1 MLRGVVDRVQTAA
14 HPRPGA
20 ATRPPVAAGPRAPL
34 RRLGTRREPDVSANR
49 APYRFMVVDDS
60 RAIQAIVSRVIEDCG
75 YPDVEVRR
83 AADGEEALSLL
94 PGFTPQLMITDWHMP
109 RVSGLELLQT
119 LRQLGQT
126 SVKVG
131 FVTTEC
137 RPAMLEQARTNGAAF
152 IVNKPFRDDELI
164 EHIRAVVPHAGSRPR
179 SSAKPAAGAMPAGAA
194 QAAVPA
200 AVPSA
205 PTDDAQRPLRLDH
218 AQGLIEHTLGSQPF
232 SLRRHQPMVPGAL
245 GPNNLLGLYS
255 VPGKPAAAVG
265 VLDVTAVCLLGG
277 GAARL
282 PVGDITA
289 AQLAAE
295 PTEAMVAQA
304 TTFLRA
310 AGMMLQVDNA
320 PEGCALARSM
330 QVPANFPKLLELLE
344 RGTERCDY
352 QIAMPG
358 LGEGRLSF
366 LAL

>member
-1 MLRGVVDRVQTAA
+1 M
-14 HPRPGA
+14 HE
-20 ATRPPVAAGPRAPL
+20 
-34 RRLGTRREPDVSANR
+34 EPDVSANR

-94 PGFTPQLMITDWHMP
+94 PSFTPQLLITDWHMP

-126 SVKVG
+126 HVKVG

-137 RPAMLEQARTNGAAF
+137 RPALLEQALTNGAAF

-164 EHIRAVVPHAGSRPR
+164 ERIRAVVPHAGPR
-179 SSAKPAAGAMPAGAA
+179 RAPARRTSGGAA
-194 QAAVPA
+194 QAAGATAPAAPA
-200 AVPSA
+200 AVA
-205 PTDDAQRPLRLDH
+205 PAAVADDAQRPLRLDH
-218 AQGLIEHTLGSQPF
+218 AQGLIEHTLGAQPF
-232 SLRRHQPMVPGAL
+232 SLRRHQAMVPGAL
-245 GPNNLLGLYS
+245 GANNLLGLYS

-277 GAARL
+277 GASRL
-282 PVGDITA
+282 PVNDITA

-330 QVPANFPKLLELLE
+330 QVPANFPKLVELLE

-352 QIAMPG
+352 LIAMPG

>member
-1 MLRGVVDRVQTAA
+1 
-14 HPRPGA
+14 
-20 ATRPPVAAGPRAPL
+20 
-34 RRLGTRREPDVSANR
+34 
-49 APYRFMVVDDS
+49 MVVDDS

-75 YPDVEVRR
+75 YPNVEVRR

-94 PGFTPQLMITDWHMP
+94 PNFTPQLMITDWHMP

-131 FVTTEC
+131 FVTTES

-152 IVNKPFRDDELI
+152 IVNKPFRDNELI
-164 EHIRAVVPHAGSRPR
+164 DHIRAAVPHAGAPVARPT
-179 SSAKPAAGAMPAGAA
+179 AAAAAAAAAGQLEPPAAA
-194 QAAVPA
+194 PA
-200 AVPSA
+200 AA
-205 PTDDAQRPLRLDH
+205 PTDGEQRPLRLDH
-218 AQGLIEHTLGSQPF
+218 AQGLIEHTLGAQPF
-232 SLRRHQPMVPGAL
+232 SLRRHQAMVPGAL
-245 GPNNLLGLYS
+245 GANNLLGLYS

-282 PVGDITA
+282 PVSDITA

-304 TTFLRA
+304 TTFMRA

-320 PEGCALARSM
+320 PEGCTLSRSM
-330 QVPANFPKLLELLE
+330 QVPANFPKLIELLE

-352 QIAMPG
+352 QIALPG

>member
-1 MLRGVVDRVQTAA
+1 
-14 HPRPGA
+14 
-20 ATRPPVAAGPRAPL
+20 
-34 RRLGTRREPDVSANR
+34 VSANR

-94 PGFTPQLMITDWHMP
+94 PGFTPQLLITDWHMP

-126 SVKVG
+126 HVKVG

-137 RPAMLEQARTNGAAF
+137 RPAMLEQALTNGAAF
-152 IVNKPFRDDELI
+152 IVNKPFRDEELI
-164 EHIRAVVPHAGSRPR
+164 ERIRAVVPHVGPR
-179 SSAKPAAGAMPAGAA
+179 KAPARRAPDGAAGAA
-194 QAAVPA
+194 AAVQPA
-200 AVPSA
+200 APAVA
-205 PTDDAQRPLRLDH
+205 PTAAADDAQRPLRLDH
-218 AQGLIEHTLGSQPF
+218 AQGLIEHTLGAQAF
-232 SLRRHQPMVPGAL
+232 SLRRHQAMVPGAL

-265 VLDVTAVCLLGG
+265 VLDLTAVCLLGG

-282 PVGDITA
+282 PVNDITA

-304 TTFLRA
+304 TTFMRA

-330 QVPANFPKLLELLE
+330 QVPANFPKLVELLE

-352 QIAMPG
+352 LITMPG

-366 LAL
+366 MAL

>member
-1 MLRGVVDRVQTAA
+1 
-14 HPRPGA
+14 
-20 ATRPPVAAGPRAPL
+20 
-34 RRLGTRREPDVSANR
+34 
-49 APYRFMVVDDS
+49 MVVDDS

-75 YPDVEVRR
+75 YPNVEVRR

-94 PGFTPQLMITDWHMP
+94 PNFTPQLMITDWHMP

-131 FVTTEC
+131 FVTTES

-152 IVNKPFRDDELI
+152 IVNKPFRDNELI
-164 EHIRAVVPHAGSRPR
+164 DHIRAAVPHAGAPVVRP
-179 SSAKPAAGAMPAGAA
+179 PAAAAAAGQLEPPSAA
-194 QAAVPA
+194 APA
-200 AVPSA
+200 AA
-205 PTDDAQRPLRLDH
+205 PATADGEQRPLRLDH
-218 AQGLIEHTLGSQPF
+218 AQGLIEHTLGAQPF
-232 SLRRHQPMVPGAL
+232 SLRRHQAMVPGAL
-245 GPNNLLGLYS
+245 GANNLLGLYS

-304 TTFLRA
+304 PTFMRA

-320 PEGCALARSM
+320 PEGCTLSRSM
-330 QVPANFPKLLELLE
+330 QVPANFPKLIELLE

-352 QIAMPG
+352 QIALPG

>member
-1 MLRGVVDRVQTAA
+1 
-14 HPRPGA
+14 
-20 ATRPPVAAGPRAPL
+20 
-34 RRLGTRREPDVSANR
+34 
-49 APYRFMVVDDS
+49 MVVDDS

-94 PGFTPQLMITDWHMP
+94 PNFTPQLMITDWHMP

-119 LRQLGQT
+119 LRQLGQN

-131 FVTTEC
+131 FVTTES
-137 RPAMLEQARTNGAAF
+137 RPDMLEQARTNGAAF

-164 EHIRAVVPHAGSRPR
+164 DRIRAAVPHAG
-179 SSAKPAAGAMPAGAA
+179 
-194 QAAVPA
+194 VPA
-200 AVPSA
+200 ARARAPAAAAAAALQGVPAAAAA
-205 PTDDAQRPLRLDH
+205 PAAAPPAAADDEQRPLRLDH
-218 AQGLIEHTLGSQPF
+218 AQGLVEHTLGSQPF

-245 GPNNLLGLYS
+245 GANNLLGLYS
-255 VPGKPAAAVG
+255 VPGKPAAAIG

-320 PEGCALARSM
+320 PEGCTLSRSM
-330 QVPANFPKLLELLE
+330 QVPANFPKLIELLE

-352 QIAMPG
+352 QITMPG

>member
-1 MLRGVVDRVQTAA
+1 
-14 HPRPGA
+14 
-20 ATRPPVAAGPRAPL
+20 
-34 RRLGTRREPDVSANR
+34 VSANR

-94 PGFTPQLMITDWHMP
+94 PSFTPQLMITDWHMP

-164 EHIRAVVPHAGSRPR
+164 EHIRAAVPHAGARPAQGR
-179 SSAKPAAGAMPAGAA
+179 RAAEGAAAAAQPAA
-194 QAAVPA
+194 QPA
-200 AVPSA
+200 AA
-205 PTDDAQRPLRLDH
+205 PAATPDDAQRPLRLDH

-232 SLRRHQPMVPGAL
+232 TLRRHQAMVPGAL
-245 GPNNLLGLYS
+245 GANNLLGLYS

-265 VLDVTAVCLLGG
+265 ILDVTAVCLLGG
-277 GAARL
+277 GAARM
-282 PVGDITA
+282 PVNDITA

-330 QVPANFPKLLELLE
+330 QVPASFPKLLELME

>member
-1 MLRGVVDRVQTAA
+1 
-14 HPRPGA
+14 
-20 ATRPPVAAGPRAPL
+20 
-34 RRLGTRREPDVSANR
+34 
-49 APYRFMVVDDS
+49 MVVDDS

-75 YPDVEVRR
+75 YPDIEVRR
-83 AADGEEALSLL
+83 AADGEEALNLL
-94 PGFTPQLMITDWHMP
+94 PDFTPQLLITDWHMP

-126 SVKVG
+126 QVKVG

-164 EHIRAVVPHAGSRPR
+164 ERIR
-179 SSAKPAAGAMPAGAA
+179 
-194 QAAVPA
+194 AAVPRA
-200 AVPSA
+200 AQRSTLAAPGAVPPPTQQPQARAA
-205 PTDDAQRPLRLDH
+205 PAAAEEPLRPLRLDH
-218 AQGLIEHTLGSQPF
+218 AQGLVEHTLGSQPF
-232 SLRRHQPMVPGAL
+232 SLRRHEILVPGAL
-245 GPNNLLGLYS
+245 GANNLLGLYS

-265 VLDVTAVCLLGG
+265 VMDVTAVCLIGG

-282 PVGDITA
+282 PVADITA
-289 AQLAAE
+289 AQLSGE
-295 PTEAMVAQA
+295 PSEAMVAQA

-310 AGMMLQVDNA
+310 AGMMLQVDDA
-320 PEGCALARSM
+320 PEGCTLSRSM
-330 QVPANFPKLLELLE
+330 QVPGQFPKLIELLE

-352 QIAMPG
+352 QIALPG

>member
-1 MLRGVVDRVQTAA
+1 
-14 HPRPGA
+14 
-20 ATRPPVAAGPRAPL
+20 
-34 RRLGTRREPDVSANR
+34 
-49 APYRFMVVDDS
+49 MVVDDS

-75 YPDVEVRR
+75 YPNVEVRR

-94 PGFTPQLMITDWHMP
+94 PNFTPQLMITDWHMP

-131 FVTTEC
+131 FVTTES

-152 IVNKPFRDDELI
+152 IVNKPFRDNELI
-164 EHIRAVVPHAGSRPR
+164 DHIRAAVPHAGAPVAR
-179 SSAKPAAGAMPAGAA
+179 SPAAAAAAG
-194 QAAVPA
+194 QLEPPA
-200 AVPSA
+200 AAAA
-205 PTDDAQRPLRLDH
+205 PAAAPATADGEQRPLRLDH
-218 AQGLIEHTLGSQPF
+218 AQGLIEHTLGAQPF
-232 SLRRHQPMVPGAL
+232 SLRRHQAMVPGAL
-245 GPNNLLGLYS
+245 GANNLLGLYS
-255 VPGKPAAAVG
+255 VPGKAAAAVG

-282 PVGDITA
+282 PVSDITA

-304 TTFLRA
+304 TTFMRA

-320 PEGCALARSM
+320 PEGCTLSRSM
-330 QVPANFPKLLELLE
+330 QVPANFPKLIELLE

-352 QIAMPG
+352 QIALPG

>member
-1 MLRGVVDRVQTAA
+1 
-14 HPRPGA
+14 
-20 ATRPPVAAGPRAPL
+20 
-34 RRLGTRREPDVSANR
+34 
-49 APYRFMVVDDS
+49 MVVDDS

-75 YPDVEVRR
+75 YPNVEVRR

-94 PGFTPQLMITDWHMP
+94 PNFTPQLMITDWHMP

-131 FVTTEC
+131 FVTTES

-152 IVNKPFRDDELI
+152 IVNKPFRDNELI
-164 EHIRAVVPHAGSRPR
+164 DHIRAAVPHAGAPVARPT
-179 SSAKPAAGAMPAGAA
+179 AAAAAAAAAGQLEPPTAAPAA
-194 QAAVPA
+194 
-200 AVPSA
+200 A
-205 PTDDAQRPLRLDH
+205 PTDGEQRPLRLDH
-218 AQGLIEHTLGSQPF
+218 AQGLIEHTLGAQPF
-232 SLRRHQPMVPGAL
+232 SLRRHQAMVPGAL
-245 GPNNLLGLYS
+245 GANNLLGLYS

-304 TTFLRA
+304 TTFMRA

-320 PEGCALARSM
+320 PEGCTLSRSM
-330 QVPANFPKLLELLE
+330 QVPANFPKLIELLE

-352 QIAMPG
+352 QIALPG

>member
-1 MLRGVVDRVQTAA
+1 
-14 HPRPGA
+14 
-20 ATRPPVAAGPRAPL
+20 
-34 RRLGTRREPDVSANR
+34 
-49 APYRFMVVDDS
+49 MVVDDS

-75 YPDVEVRR
+75 YPNVEVRR

-94 PGFTPQLMITDWHMP
+94 PNFTPQLMITDWHMP

-131 FVTTEC
+131 FVTTES

-152 IVNKPFRDDELI
+152 IVNKPFRDNELI
-164 EHIRAVVPHAGSRPR
+164 DHIRAAVPHAGAPVARPT
-179 SSAKPAAGAMPAGAA
+179 AAAAAAAAAGQLEPPTAAPAA
-194 QAAVPA
+194 
-200 AVPSA
+200 A
-205 PTDDAQRPLRLDH
+205 PTDGEQRPLRLDH
-218 AQGLIEHTLGSQPF
+218 AQGLIEHTLGAQPF
-232 SLRRHQPMVPGAL
+232 SLRRHQAMVPGAL
-245 GPNNLLGLYS
+245 GANNLLGLYS

-282 PVGDITA
+282 PVSDITA

-304 TTFLRA
+304 TTFMRA

-320 PEGCALARSM
+320 PEGCTLSRSM
-330 QVPANFPKLLELLE
+330 QVPANFPKLIELLE

-352 QIAMPG
+352 QIALPG

>member
-1 MLRGVVDRVQTAA
+1 
-14 HPRPGA
+14 
-20 ATRPPVAAGPRAPL
+20 
-34 RRLGTRREPDVSANR
+34 
-49 APYRFMVVDDS
+49 MVVDDS

-75 YPDVEVRR
+75 YPGVEVRR

-94 PGFTPQLMITDWHMP
+94 PSFTPQLMITDWHMP

-126 SVKVG
+126 NVKVG
-131 FVTTEC
+131 FVTTES

-152 IVNKPFRDDELI
+152 IVNKPFRDNELI
-164 EHIRAVVPHAGSRPR
+164 DHIRAVVPHAGGTAARPR
-179 SSAKPAAGAMPAGAA
+179 AAAAAAAAKAEPAASAA
-194 QAAVPA
+194 AAPA
-200 AVPSA
+200 AA
-205 PTDDAQRPLRLDH
+205 PAAAEREQRPLRLDH
-218 AQGLIEHTLGSQPF
+218 AQGLIEHTLGAQPF

-282 PVGDITA
+282 PVNDITA

-295 PTEAMVAQA
+295 PSEAMVAQA

-320 PEGCALARSM
+320 PEGCTLARSM
-330 QVPANFPKLLELLE
+330 QVPANFPKLIELLE
-344 RGTERCDY
+344 RGNERCDY

>member
-1 MLRGVVDRVQTAA
+1 
-14 HPRPGA
+14 
-20 ATRPPVAAGPRAPL
+20 
-34 RRLGTRREPDVSANR
+34 
-49 APYRFMVVDDS
+49 MVVDDS

-75 YPDVEVRR
+75 YPNVEVRR

-94 PGFTPQLMITDWHMP
+94 PNFTPQLMITDWHMP

-131 FVTTEC
+131 FVTTES

-152 IVNKPFRDDELI
+152 IVNKPFRDNELI
-164 EHIRAVVPHAGSRPR
+164 DHIRAAVPHAGPPVARPPR
-179 SSAKPAAGAMPAGAA
+179 TPAAAAAAG
-194 QAAVPA
+194 QVEPPA
-200 AVPSA
+200 AA
-205 PTDDAQRPLRLDH
+205 PAPAPATADGEQRPLRLDH
-218 AQGLIEHTLGSQPF
+218 AQGLIEHTLGAQPF
-232 SLRRHQPMVPGAL
+232 SLRRHQAMVPGAL
-245 GPNNLLGLYS
+245 GANNLLGLYS

-282 PVGDITA
+282 PVSDITA

-304 TTFLRA
+304 TTFMRA

-320 PEGCALARSM
+320 PEGCTLSRSM
-330 QVPANFPKLLELLE
+330 QVPANFPKLIELLE

-352 QIAMPG
+352 QIALPG

>member
-1 MLRGVVDRVQTAA
+1 
-14 HPRPGA
+14 
-20 ATRPPVAAGPRAPL
+20 
-34 RRLGTRREPDVSANR
+34 
-49 APYRFMVVDDS
+49 MVVDDS

-94 PGFTPQLMITDWHMP
+94 PDFTPQLMITDWHMP

-131 FVTTEC
+131 FVTTES

-164 EHIRAVVPHAGSRPR
+164 ERIRAVVPHAGPR
-179 SSAKPAAGAMPAGAA
+179 SAPARRAPAGAA
-194 QAAVPA
+194 QAAAEPA
-200 AVPSA
+200 APEAGA
-205 PTDDAQRPLRLDH
+205 PTAAAEAQQRPLRLDH

-232 SLRRHQPMVPGAL
+232 SLRRHQAMVPGAL
-245 GPNNLLGLYS
+245 GANNLLGLYS

-265 VLDVTAVCLLGG
+265 VLDVAAVCLLGG

-282 PVGDITA
+282 SVNDITA

-295 PTEAMVAQA
+295 PSEAMVAQA

-320 PEGCALARSM
+320 PEGCTLSRSM
-330 QVPANFPKLLELLE
+330 QVPANFPKLIELLE

>member
-1 MLRGVVDRVQTAA
+1 
-14 HPRPGA
+14 
-20 ATRPPVAAGPRAPL
+20 
-34 RRLGTRREPDVSANR
+34 VSASR

-94 PGFTPQLMITDWHMP
+94 PSFTPQLMITDWHMP

-126 SVKVG
+126 NVKVG

-137 RPAMLEQARTNGAAF
+137 RPAMLEQALTNGAAF

-164 EHIRAVVPHAGSRPR
+164 ERIRAVVPHAGPR
-179 SSAKPAAGAMPAGAA
+179 KARKESAAAGSAVGPVQAAGA
-194 QAAVPA
+194 QAAVAP
-200 AVPSA
+200 A
-205 PTDDAQRPLRLDH
+205 PTAEAAQRPLRLDH
-218 AQGLIEHTLGSQPF
+218 AQGLIEHTLGAQAF
-232 SLRRHQPMVPGAL
+232 SLRRHQAMEPGAL

-282 PVGDITA
+282 PASDITA

-330 QVPANFPKLLELLE
+330 QVPANFPKLVELLE

-352 QIAMPG
+352 LIAMPG

-366 LAL
+366 MAL

>member
-1 MLRGVVDRVQTAA
+1 
-14 HPRPGA
+14 
-20 ATRPPVAAGPRAPL
+20 
-34 RRLGTRREPDVSANR
+34 
-49 APYRFMVVDDS
+49 MVVDDS

-94 PGFTPQLMITDWHMP
+94 PNFTPQLMITDWHMP

-119 LRQLGQT
+119 LRQLGQN

-131 FVTTEC
+131 FVTTES
-137 RPAMLEQARTNGAAF
+137 RPDMLEQARTNGAAF

-164 EHIRAVVPHAGSRPR
+164 DRIRAAVPHAG
-179 SSAKPAAGAMPAGAA
+179 APAARARAPAAA
-194 QAAVPA
+194 AAAALQGVPA
-200 AVPSA
+200 AAAA
-205 PTDDAQRPLRLDH
+205 PAAAPPAAADDEQRPLRLDH
-218 AQGLIEHTLGSQPF
+218 AQGLVEHTLGSQPF

-245 GPNNLLGLYS
+245 GANNLLGLYS
-255 VPGKPAAAVG
+255 VPGKPAAAIG

-320 PEGCALARSM
+320 PEGCTLSRSM
-330 QVPANFPKLLELLE
+330 QVPANFPKLIELLE

-352 QIAMPG
+352 QITMPG